1 MFEFGI
7 FVSLIN
13 EKLHNLK
20 INNLIKRKA
29 YLMKTFLMIALSI
42 GLITFQGCE
51 QEKTKLT
58 TQKDSVSYSI
68 GMDIGKNLKNQSIEV
83 DPEVL
88 AQGIKDILDSNTTML
103 NEEQS
108 QAVMMELQKQLMARH
123 EEKINAEKDKNKIE
137 GEAFL
142 AENKKDKEVIT
153 LPSGL
158 QYKIL
163 KAGTGKKPKADETVT
178 VHYSGTLIDGTE
190 FDSSF
195 KRGEPATFPVTGV
208 IKGWVEA
215 LQLMSVG
222 SKWKLF
228 IPSDLAYGER
238 GAGGVIGPN
247 ATLIFEIELLLI
259 NK

>member
-1 MFEFGI
+1 
-7 FVSLIN
+7 
-13 EKLHNLK
+13 
-20 INNLIKRKA
+20 
-29 YLMKTFLMIALSI
+29 MKTFLMIALSF
-42 GLITFQGCE
+42 GLIACQNNA
-51 QEKTKLT
+51 QENIKLT
-58 TQKDSVSYSI
+58 SQKDSISYSI
-68 GMDIGKNLKNQSIEV
+68 GMDIGKNLKNQSIAVE
-83 DPEVL
+83 PFVL
-88 AQGIKDILDSNTTML
+88 ARGIKDILDSNQTLLT
-103 NEEQS
+103 EEETQL
-108 QAVMMELQKQLMARH
+108 VMMELQKQLMAKH
-123 EEKINAEKDKNKIE
+123 EEKKSVEKEKNKIE

-142 AENKKDKEVIT
+142 AENKKDKDVIT

-158 QYKIL
+158 QYKVITV
-163 KAGTGKKPKADETVT
+163 GTGPKPKSTETVS

-208 IKGWVEA
+208 IQGWVEA
-215 LQLMSVG
+215 LQLMPVG

-247 ATLIFEIELLLI
+247 ATLIFEIELLSI

>member
-1 MFEFGI
+1 
-7 FVSLIN
+7 
-13 EKLHNLK
+13 
-20 INNLIKRKA
+20 
-29 YLMKTFLMIALSI
+29 
-42 GLITFQGCE
+42 
-51 QEKTKLT
+51 
-58 TQKDSVSYSI
+58 
-68 GMDIGKNLKNQSIEV
+68 
-83 DPEVL
+83 
-88 AQGIKDILDSNTTML
+88 
-103 NEEQS
+103 EEQS

-142 AENKKDKEVIT
+142 AENKKDKDVIT

-158 QYKIL
+158 QYKIIT
-163 KAGTGKKPKADETVT
+163 AGTGPKPKSTETVA

-215 LQLMSVG
+215 LQLMPVG

-228 IPSDLAYGER
+228 IPTDLAYGER

-247 ATLIFEIELLLI
+247 ATLIFEIELLSI